1 MNHQDRWLL
10 PAGITDALP
19 DEAAHLEHLRRTILD
34 LYATWGYELIIPPM
48 IEYLDSLLVGAGHD
62 LDLQTFK
69 LIDQLNGR
77 LMGIRADMTPQA
89 ARIDAHRLKRDIPS
103 RLCYL
108 GTVLHTRPTGFTG
121 TRSLLQVGAELY
133 GHAGI
138 ESDAEILALLLTTL
152 TVTGVQAFHVD
163 VGHVGIYRALVEQAQ
178 LNSEQ
183 ESLLFA
189 AIQRK
194 ALAEVREL
202 LTTWQTPTRLQ
213 HQLTALIELNGDVHV
228 LNEARRVLQNAPDS
242 VQQALTTLEQ
252 LNTHLSRYT
261 LHFDLAE
268 LRGYNYY
275 RGLVFAAYVPEH
287 GQAIALGGRYDN
299 IGKAFGHARPATGF
313 STDLRILA
321 ELTTVPS
328 AKKTAIFA
336 PAGLD
341 ANLQATIQQ
350 LRQQGERVIQALPQQ
365 QGDAKAMGCNRE
377 LRWQAGHWQIHALS

>member
-19 DEAAHLEHLRRTILD
+19 EEAAHLEHLRRTLLD
-34 LYATWGYELIIPPM
+34 LYTTWGYELIIPPM

-89 ARIDAHRLKRDIPS
+89 ARIDAHRLKREIPS

-121 TRSLLQVGAELY
+121 TRSLLQVGVELY

-138 ESDAEILALLLTTL
+138 ESDAEILSLLLTTL
-152 TVTGVQAFHVD
+152 KTTGVQAFHVD
-163 VGHVGIYRALVEQAQ
+163 VGHVGIYRALVEQAH

-183 ESLLFA
+183 ESQLFA

-194 ALAEVREL
+194 SRTEIHDL
-202 LTTWQTPTRLQ
+202 LTIWQVSPLLQ
-213 HQLTALIELNGDVHV
+213 QQLTALIELNGDVSI
-228 LNEARRVLQNAPDS
+228 LAEAR
-242 VQQALTTLEQ
+242 QALAPAPAEVLEALNSLEQ
-252 LNTHLSRYT
+252 LNKHLSNFT

-275 RGLVFAAYVPEH
+275 TGLVFAAYVPEH

-299 IGKAFGHARPATGF
+299 IGKAFGNARPATGF

-321 ELTTVPS
+321 ELTTIPPIR
-328 AKKTAIFA
+328 KTAIFA

-341 ANLQATIQQ
+341 AALQTHIQQ
-350 LRQQGERVIQALPQQ
+350 LRQVGENVIQALPNQ
-365 QGDAKAMGCNRE
+365 QGDALAMGCNRE
-377 LRWQAGHWQIHALS
+377 LCWQAGQWQVRNID